1 MEGLVPATPQ
11 RWPSKTS
18 LCSDSLLSISSI
30 RIGLEATKGLEIQE
44 RCGEHSYSFLSDSHS
59 WQEAL
64 VLQDYSLKSLGHSAG
79 KFT

>member
-1 MEGLVPATPQ
+1 ML
-11 RWPSKTS
+11 PSSTGFRAS
-18 LCSDSLLSISSI
+18 VLYSDSLLSISSI
-30 RIGLEATKGLEIQE
+30 RTGLEATKGLEIQE

-64 VLQDYSLKSLGHSAG
+64 ALLQDYSLKSLGHSAG